1 MSKKKNNQVDEIE
14 TTETDV
20 ENTENDVET
29 TDTVK
34 TTEDVVTNVGST
46 EDDVETTDVE
56 TPPPVTPVTEG
67 PDTNFNYVGNNM
79 ANEETYSKAHLY
91 NRNDYPVTIT
101 LTDGSQLVLSP
112 RQKTEPIGII
122 LFNQEEI
129 ASVGVLKIDI

>member
-14 TTETDV
+14 TPETDV

-46 EDDVETTDVE
+46 EDDMETTDVE
-56 TPPPVTPVTEG
+56 TTPPVTEG

-112 RQKTEPIGII
+112 RQKTEPIGVI

-129 ASVGVLKIDI
+129 AAVGVLKIDI

>member
-14 TTETDV
+14 TPETDV

-34 TTEDVVTNVGST
+34 TTEDVVTDVG
-46 EDDVETTDVE
+46 TTDVE
-56 TPPPVTPVTEG
+56 TTPTVTEG

-129 ASVGVLKIDI
+129 AAVGVLKIDI

>member
-14 TTETDV
+14 TPETDV

-34 TTEDVVTNVGST
+34 TTED
-46 EDDVETTDVE
+46 DVETTDVE
-56 TPPPVTPVTEG
+56 TTPTVTEG

-112 RQKTEPIGII
+112 RQKTEPIGVI

-129 ASVGVLKIDI
+129 AAVGVLKIDI